1 MKWPTTASADRTI
14 SAPSGQTRRGLLRSL
29 PGLLLALPAAAQR
42 HSRVTLPFE
51 SVEGLI
57 LLTIQANQKTATLV
71 LDTGSV
77 STFVSPEIAGVSNP
91 HGLADLRKSQNTML
105 IAGKAAV
112 RSVTLSL
119 DGDAL
124 FVVPVM
130 VITLSELSHRI
141 GRKLDG
147 ILGQSFLHSFHS
159 ITIDYKTSHI
169 EFAY

>member
-1 MKWPTTASADRTI
+1 MKWPTTASPERTI
-14 SAPSGQTRRGLLRSL
+14 SHPSGHTRRSLLRSL
-29 PGLLLALPAAAQR
+29 PGLLLALPAAAQP
-42 HSRVTLPFE
+42 HSRVTLPFQ

-57 LLTIQANQKTATLV
+57 LLTIQADQKTATLV

-77 STFVSPEIAGVSNP
+77 STFVSPEIVGISNL
-91 HGLADLRKSQNTML
+91 HGLVDLRKNHNTML
-105 IAGKAAV
+105 ISGKAAV

-130 VITLSELSHRI
+130 VITLNELSQRI
-141 GRKLDG
+141 GRKVDG

-159 ITIDYKTSHI
+159 ITIDYKTKHV